1 MSKAKLIEIAKINKE
16 HAEKGTM
23 VLVDDV
29 VKIPAENYYDPVRWK
44 KEIDLIF
51 KRLPLVLAVSKEIP
65 NPGDYKAMEVVGVP
79 VLILR
84 NKEGKI
90 SAFLNACRHRGAA
103 LVETGKGNQ
112 NRFACPYH
120 GWTYNND
127 GSLIGISSAH
137 EFGDIDKS
145 CNGLIALPSLE
156 KEGIIWVTLDPNSNL
171 KIDSYLSGYDKMLS
185 HFGLENWHV
194 FETRAVKGPNWKVA
208 YDGYLDLYHLPVLH
222 KDTFGDTFPN
232 QANYYEWGPHQRVIS
247 PYRLPEQNDFDKEG
261 KDHFETAVED
271 WPMDV
276 LMAGVWTI
284 FPHVSIASFTGG
296 GRSIMLSQLLPG
308 DKPEDSITHQYY
320 LMEKEPNKKQ
330 TKEAHEQFKLLEY
343 VVEVED
349 YATGIRLQ
357 KGLKTGLIDHVMFG
371 RNEGGGQTFHK
382 WVDKIINTKDKELP
396 SLF

>member
-65 NPGDYKAMEVVGVP
+65 NPGDYKAMEVVGIP

-171 KIDSYLSGYDKMLS
+171 KIHCYLSG
-185 HFGLENWHV
+185 
-194 FETRAVKGPNWKVA
+194 
-208 YDGYLDLYHLPVLH
+208 
-222 KDTFGDTFPN
+222 
-232 QANYYEWGPHQRVIS
+232 
-247 PYRLPEQNDFDKEG
+247 
-261 KDHFETAVED
+261 
-271 WPMDV
+271 
-276 LMAGVWTI
+276 
-284 FPHVSIASFTGG
+284 
-296 GRSIMLSQLLPG
+296 
-308 DKPEDSITHQYY
+308 
-320 LMEKEPNKKQ
+320 
-330 TKEAHEQFKLLEY
+330 
-343 VVEVED
+343 
-349 YATGIRLQ
+349 
-357 KGLKTGLIDHVMFG
+357 
-371 RNEGGGQTFHK
+371 
-382 WVDKIINTKDKELP
+382 
-396 SLF
+396 